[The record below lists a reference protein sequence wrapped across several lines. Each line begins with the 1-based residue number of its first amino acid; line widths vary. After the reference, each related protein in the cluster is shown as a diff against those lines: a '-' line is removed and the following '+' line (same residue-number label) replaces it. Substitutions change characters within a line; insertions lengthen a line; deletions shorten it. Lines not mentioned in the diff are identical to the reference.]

1 MGEKE
6 RYIKQPI
13 FDHQQ
18 FLSDDGSFIQAKC
31 ELELYYF
38 DDLMTKLQW
47 VSPQAIL
54 KLSNGDRVFNF
65 YTESFNSDARQTSI
79 NTIEKVIAVL
89 EQFKAAFVYLDEQT
103 TVLEA
108 EANKNNK
115 AAEEVVEP
123 INE

>member
-31 ELELYYF
+31 ELELYYY
-38 DDLMTKLQW
+38 DDLRTKLEW

-89 EQFKAAFVYLDEQT
+89 EQFKAAFIYLDEQT

-108 EANKNNK
+108 EADKNNK
-115 AAEEVVEP
+115 VTEEVVEP